1 MISDLNRIIEQVGK
15 DKGIEKEVLIEAL
28 ESAMLTAARKVF
40 GPYRDIEAQY
50 NHDVGEVEIF
60 EFKTVVQDV
69 INEHTE
75 ITIENAKSLDE
86 ESQYGDSIGQKLD
99 TSSLGRISAQMAKQ
113 VIIQKIRDAE
123 RDMIYKEYKD
133 RKGDIVTG
141 NVQRFERGDMVVN
154 LGRAEAVM
162 PSREQIPKESYRQGD
177 RIRAYIYEVL
187 PASKGPQIFL
197 SRTHPGLLEK
207 LFEVEVPEIYEGI
220 VEIKSAARE
229 PGERAKI
236 GVISYDPDVD
246 PVGACVGMKGSRVQ
260 AVVQELRGERIDIV
274 NWSSDPPRFVCSAL
288 SPAEISKVIIDDSQ
302 RTMEII
308 VADDQLS
315 LAIGKKGQNVRLAA
329 KLTGWRID
337 IRGETGLDGHSK
349 EVRDKL
355 EAIPGIG
362 GVTAVALL
370 GAGYDSAR
378 AVAEADAESLAQVS
392 GIGSK
397 KAEKF
402 KAAARQYLVQ
412 KREEQRR
419 AAMDARAAAAAKAAI
434 EQARKISGEEIKED
448 QSGVQGVEEDE
459 GAESSDQTE
468 VAVESEEGEGKEA
481 AVESEE
487 GEGKEGEEDS
497 SETKVKS
504 STALEVPAPVGDG
517 IVDAGQLK
525 PITGIAAIDKKDT
538 STEESP

>member
-40 GPYRDIEAQY
+40 GPYRDIEAQF
-50 NHDVGEVEIF
+50 NPDVGEVELF

-75 ITIENAKSLDE
+75 ITLENAKALDTQ
-86 ESQYGDSIGQKLD
+86 SQYGDSIGQKLD
-99 TSSLGRISAQMAKQ
+99 TSTLGRISAQMAKQ

-123 RDMIYKEYKD
+123 RDMIYREYKD

-154 LGRAEAVM
+154 LGRAEAIM
-162 PSREQIPKESYRQGD
+162 PSREQIPKETYRQGD
-177 RIRAYIYEVL
+177 RIRAYIFEVL

-207 LFEVEVPEIYEGI
+207 LFEMEVPEIYEGI

-274 NWSSDPPRFVCSAL
+274 NWSADPPRFVCSAL
-288 SPAEISKVIIDDSQ
+288 SPAEISKVIIDDNQ

-337 IRGETGLDGHSK
+337 IRGETGLDEHSK

-362 GVTAVALL
+362 GVTATALL
-370 GAGYDSAR
+370 GAGYDSAK
-378 AVAEADAESLAQVS
+378 AVADAEVESLAKVP
-392 GIGSK
+392 GIGTK
-397 KAEKF
+397 KADKF
-402 KAAARQYLVQ
+402 KSAARQYLVQ

-419 AAMDARAAAAAKAAI
+419 AAMEAKAAAAAKAAI
-434 EQARKISGEEIKED
+434 AQAKKLSGEETLED
-448 QSGVQGVEEDE
+448 QSGEKGAGEAEETD
-459 GAESSDQTE
+459 SSDQK
-468 VAVESEEGEGKEA
+468 ESGEQNEGGEA
-481 AVESEE
+481 KGGSTDGAEDESRIEID
-487 GEGKEGEEDS
+487 GPSQTGDDVQGAGSMKPIAD
-497 SETKVKS
+497 
-504 STALEVPAPVGDG
+504 LEVIGED
-517 IVDAGQLK
+517 
-525 PITGIAAIDKKDT
+525 DT
-538 STEESP
+538 PTEESP